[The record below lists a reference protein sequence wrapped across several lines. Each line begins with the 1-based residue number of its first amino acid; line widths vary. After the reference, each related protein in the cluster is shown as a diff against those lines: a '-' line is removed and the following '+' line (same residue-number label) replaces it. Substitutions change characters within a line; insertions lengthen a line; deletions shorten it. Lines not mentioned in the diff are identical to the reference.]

1 MTPMIYVGLT
11 KSLRIQSL
19 NKYRNPIDII
29 NMVCDAL
36 KVKKADLL
44 SPKRHREIAEARC
57 ISIGLILKS
66 NPAITLKQVG
76 ALFSGRD
83 HSTII
88 YNRDLF
94 DALCSSDKGFT
105 EKVRIVIGDTF

>member
-19 NKYRNPIDII
+19 NKYRKPIDII

-36 KVKKADLL
+36 NVKRSDLL

-66 NPAITLKQVG
+66 NPAITLKQLG
-76 ALFSGRD
+76 ALFLRD
-83 HSTII
+83 HSSII
-88 YNRDLF
+88 HSRNLFNDL
-94 DALCSSDKGFT
+94 CECDKTFT
-105 EKVRIVIGDTF
+105 NKVRTVIGDDKF